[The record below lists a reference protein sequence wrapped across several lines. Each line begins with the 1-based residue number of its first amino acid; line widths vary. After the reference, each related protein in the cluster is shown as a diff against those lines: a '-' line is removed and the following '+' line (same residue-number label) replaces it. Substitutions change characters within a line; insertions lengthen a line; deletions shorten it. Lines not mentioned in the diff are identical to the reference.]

1 MAAGGG
7 SVPAL
12 MTSGRGSGNLT
23 GMNRPARMS
32 RTAAGLAAAVIGLA
46 ACHGVASLNKA
57 GAVRPS
63 VTVIRLQ
70 MPDNDEGY
78 GTRFARAVARRSHGT
93 LKVVVDVNSFPSALP
108 ASEARLVAALRAG
121 HVGFSFQP
129 ARDWAAAGL
138 PGFEALDAPFEVTTV
153 QASDRLAASPV
164 AGDLLR
170 EFSSIGLVGLGL
182 VPSEPRQI
190 LSTRPLLKPAAFRG
204 IRVRII
210 DNPQTAA
217 LMETLGSRPVQGLAS
232 GQVGRRLRSG
242 SLTGV
247 ELGPAYILSN
257 SYNAEAPYLTS
268 YALLPKFETLV
279 ATRRAWQALT
289 TAQRAAVRQAIA
301 DTLHSALGSLPGRE
315 TQDLDEL
322 CNYGVVLDEPSPAQL
337 AALAREAA
345 TTPASAEVSAMMR
358 TIRTD
363 VPGTGPQLSPIP
375 MPAPPCRTAKTPA
388 QAISLHGLSVPAG
401 SSKHGA
407 TIPTGNYVTTD
418 TVADF
423 RAGGQYGPDWNKPI
437 TWTYHLHADGKLEQ
451 TQVPDYPDQGPIYG
465 NYVVHGDEVTFF
477 WNATA
482 GLTPETV
489 RWSYFKGQLTFTV
502 ISVQDT
508 AGRVMYSAHPWHK
521 VS

>member
-1 MAAGGG
+1 
-7 SVPAL
+7 V
-12 MTSGRGSGNLT
+12 
-23 GMNRPARMS
+23 
-32 RTAAGLAAAVIGLA
+32 AGLVAAVIGLT
-46 ACHGVASLNKA
+46 ACQGAPSLNKA

-70 MPDNDEGY
+70 MPDDDEGY
-78 GTRFARAVARRSHGT
+78 GAYFAQAVARRSHGT
-93 LKVVVDVNSFPSALP
+93 LKVVLDVTSYPSALP
-108 ASEARLVAALRAG
+108 ANEARLAAAVRAG

-164 AGDLLR
+164 AAALLR

-190 LSTRPLLKPAAFRG
+190 LSIRPLLAPAAFRG
-204 IRVRII
+204 IRVRIT
-210 DNPQTAA
+210 DNPETAA
-217 LMETLGSRPVQGLAS
+217 LMTAIGSRPVQGMTA
-232 GQVGRRLRSG
+232 GQVKGLLKPG

-247 ELGPAYILSN
+247 ELGPAYILNN

-268 YALLPKFETLV
+268 YALIPKFETLV
-279 ATRRAWQALT
+279 ATRRAWQALST
-289 TAQRAAVRQAIA
+289 GQRAAVRLAIA
-301 DTLHSALGSLPGRE
+301 DTLDHARTALAGNEG
-315 TQDLDEL
+315 QDLARL
-322 CNYGVVLDEPSPAQL
+322 CSTGMILDEPAPAQL
-337 AALAREAA
+337 ATLAREAGA
-345 TTPASAEVSAMMR
+345 APANAEVSAMMR
-358 TIRTD
+358 TIRAD

-375 MPAPPCRTAKTPA
+375 VPGPCRTAQTVA
-388 QAISLHGLSVPAG
+388 QAISLHGLSAPAG

-407 TIPTGNYVTTD
+407 TIPPGNYATTD

-423 RAGGQYGPDWNKPI
+423 QAGGQYGPDWNKPI

-465 NYVVHGDEVTFF
+465 HYVVHGDEVTFF
-477 WNATA
+477 WNAA
-482 GLTPETV
+482 SGLTPETV
-489 RWSYFKGQLTFTV
+489 RWSYFKGELTFTIV
-502 ISVQDT
+502 SVQDT

-521 VS
+521 VG